1 MLDGLF
7 RKARD
12 CYGFLDCVRGRGVAC
27 VGIGGV
33 GCLDHHVV
41 VLQSN
46 YRFDLGAFECV
57 AALEAHLQLLGCME
71 LAIATIAVQ
80 HNIEDLLPGI
90 PNEQQLANAINKEE
104 LIPEPIGLYIIDIRR
119 DLPLEEQSKCLSIVE
134 HVDIHVLPAQ
144 LLNLELEEI
153 VNLILLGDLPKQL
166 LALKLE
172 HSAVIP
178 GVLAFEL
185 AEQVGVGAAQKQ
197 VQSPID
203 LGAIAQ
209 FNTAGADAQLG
220 NVIKGDAGSVGQ
232 EIVARPKGKWGR
244 RRPQ

>member
-1 MLDGLF
+1 VLDGLF
-7 RKARD
+7 RKAGD
-12 CYGFLDCVRGRGVAC
+12 CYGFLDCARGLRVGC
-27 VGIGGV
+27 VWVGGV
-33 GCLDHHVV
+33 RCVDHHVV

-46 YRFDLGAFECV
+46 YGFDFCAFECV

-71 LAIATIAVQ
+71 LAIATVAVQ

-90 PNEQQLANAINKEE
+90 PNEQQLSNSINKEE

-134 HVDIHVLPAQ
+134 HVDVHVLPAQ

-172 HSAVIP
+172 HS
-178 GVLAFEL
+178 
-185 AEQVGVGAAQKQ
+185 
-197 VQSPID
+197 
-203 LGAIAQ
+203 
-209 FNTAGADAQLG
+209 
-220 NVIKGDAGSVGQ
+220 GS
-232 EIVARPKGKWGR
+232 IRYSLL
-244 RRPQ
+244 